1 MSELISMCVEEEE
14 RIKAEKPDF
23 THAVTDGPKLKKIKD
38 NGKGKNK
45 ADMIL
50 MLTKQVC
57 LVQNILLSVII
68 IRNVDT

>member
-14 RIKAEKPDF
+14 EMIKAEKPDF

-38 NGKGKNK
+38 NDKDKNK

-50 MLTKQVC
+50 VLTKQYVWYK
-57 LVQNILLSVII
+57 IYS
-68 IRNVDT
+68 